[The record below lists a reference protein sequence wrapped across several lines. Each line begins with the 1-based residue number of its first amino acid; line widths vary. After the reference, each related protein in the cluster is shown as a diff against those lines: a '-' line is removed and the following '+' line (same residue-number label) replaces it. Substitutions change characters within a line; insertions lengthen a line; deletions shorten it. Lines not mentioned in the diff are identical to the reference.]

1 MFNVRVTALAKPLK
15 TRQTGPV
22 RVAIDALGKTGD
34 KTRTHYCC
42 YATAAAITLVT
53 IGVQVTADWGR

>member
-42 YATAAAITLVT
+42 YATAAVE
-53 IGVQVTADWGR
+53 